1 MKHLWAKLAC
11 KPREWRRIFK
21 ALSCMDYLIKN
32 GAPRVIQDVKDDMFK
47 IRTLESFSYNEEG
60 SEKGQGGKY
69 FTVVLIAVKNDLVRD
84 KAKEVCELLNDG
96 EKLSAEREF
105 ATNTRNKLQG
115 GSTGYNNN

>member
-1 MKHLWAKLAC
+1 
-11 KPREWRRIFK
+11 
-21 ALSCMDYLIKN
+21 
-32 GAPRVIQDVKDDMFK
+32 MFK

-69 FTVVLIAVKNDLVRD
+69 FTVVLISVKNNIVRD